1 VGVNNMIFT
10 FSQDITLKRKV
21 AYLGVM
27 LIIDAMLFLSMIS
40 SSKSVG
46 PYFYNWVM
54 VAAISGVSLVVVAI
68 FSKRLIP
75 DFGNKFIELLMYASL
90 PVLILILFYLVCI
103 FINKEDFGYEY
114 LILNS
119 WRVLSLNIPLVLIA
133 FSILDNKKAN

>member
-1 VGVNNMIFT
+1 VNSMIFT
-10 FSQDITLKRKV
+10 FSQNITLRRKV
-21 AYLGVM
+21 GYLGVM
-27 LIIDAMLFLSMIS
+27 FIVAAMLFLSMIS

-54 VAAISGVSLVVVAI
+54 VAIVSGVSLLIVAT
-68 FSKRLIP
+68 FSRRLMP

-90 PVLILILFYLVCI
+90 PVLISILFYLVCI

-119 WRVLSLNIPLVLIA
+119 WRVLSLNIPLVLITS
-133 FSILDNKKAN
+133 SILKNKKDN

>member
-1 VGVNNMIFT
+1 MIFT
-10 FSQDITLKRKV
+10 FSQNITLRRKV
-21 AYLGVM
+21 GYLGVM
-27 LIIDAMLFLSMIS
+27 FIVAAMLFLSMIS

-54 VAAISGVSLVVVAI
+54 VAIVSGVSLLIVAT
-68 FSKRLIP
+68 FSRRLMP

-90 PVLILILFYLVCI
+90 PVLISILFYLVCI

-119 WRVLSLNIPLVLIA
+119 WRVLSLNIPLVLITS
-133 FSILDNKKAN
+133 SILKNKKDN

>member
-1 VGVNNMIFT
+1 MNSMIFT
-10 FSQDITLKRKV
+10 FSQNITLRRKV
-21 AYLGVM
+21 GYLGVM
-27 LIIDAMLFLSMIS
+27 FIVAAMLFLSMIS

-54 VAAISGVSLVVVAI
+54 VAIVSGVSLLIVAT
-68 FSKRLIP
+68 FSRRLMP

-90 PVLILILFYLVCI
+90 PVLISILFYLVCI

-119 WRVLSLNIPLVLIA
+119 WRVLSLNIPLVLITS
-133 FSILDNKKAN
+133 SILKNKKDN